1 LEKTM
6 TPMRLGCRVAA
17 AACVLVAVGLSQAY
31 AQFPPPPGQSQT
43 AAQDPAFPPPPGQN
57 RAPAQDSAFPPPPG
71 QSRVSAQ
78 DPAFP
83 PPGQRTPSH
92 GISIA
97 PGGGGSFGP
106 PAGGSFAPP
115 GPGGGFS
122 GGPPAP
128 PSEQQRICSTF
139 PSIREEVEKTGSLIR
154 SAGERKLPREEV
166 CPLFKT
172 FAVKEGKMLSFLETN
187 EKLCGVPPKII
198 AQMKVGHAKTIQMR
212 NVVCTAA
219 PMGSAGPTLS
229 DALGAPIIADDSSAN
244 RPGRGTFDTL
254 TGNALQK

>member
-1 LEKTM
+1 MK
-6 TPMRLGCRVAA
+6 PMRLGCRVAA
-17 AACVLVAVGLSQAY
+17 AACVMVAVGLSQAH
-31 AQFPPPPGQSQT
+31 AQFPPPPGQSQ
-43 AAQDPAFPPPPGQN
+43 AAAPDPAFPPPPGQG

-71 QSRVSAQ
+71 QNRVSAQ

-83 PPGQRTPSH
+83 PPGQRAPSH

-115 GPGGGFS
+115 GGGGFS
-122 GGPPAP
+122 GPPP
-128 PSEQQRICSTF
+128 QMSEAQKVCTTF
-139 PSIREEVEKTGSLIR
+139 PSIREEVEKSGGLIR
-154 SAGERKLPREEV
+154 SAGERKAPREEV
-166 CPLFKT
+166 CPLFKA

-187 EKLCGVPPKII
+187 EKLCGIPPKIV
-198 AQMKVGHAKTIQMR
+198 AQMKTGHARTIQMR
-212 NVVCTAA
+212 NTVCSAA

-229 DALGAPIIADDSSAN
+229 DALGAPIIADDTSAK